1 RGFQV
6 QLVARHQQHLGA
18 EAQQLARAGE
28 ADALAGTGDQRHLAV
43 QPPAVRIHAMPP
55 FRCVPGGHGMRRRR
69 ATHKMEATTK
79 DCEVGM
85 LQAAWA
91 ALLLVGA
98 AVAAPAEPCTDQRG
112 FDRGRAGLA
121 RAEQCAAEDYAS
133 AWRLG
138 ESLRTLAAERDALA
152 AGQAGRDPAARNAAA
167 RRIRQLEVDI
177 EAIRG
182 LLQLRRIVEQG
193 PVPE

>member
-1 RGFQV
+1 
-6 QLVARHQQHLGA
+6 
-18 EAQQLARAGE
+18 
-28 ADALAGTGDQRHLAV
+28 
-43 QPPAVRIHAMPP
+43 
-55 FRCVPGGHGMRRRR
+55 
-69 ATHKMEATTK
+69 
-79 DCEVGM
+79 
-85 LQAAWA
+85 
-91 ALLLVGA
+91 
-98 AVAAPAEPCTDQRG
+98 CTDQRG

-193 PVPE
+193 PVPESGAPAGTALRDATEAAQERPATGHEPTLDAQGG